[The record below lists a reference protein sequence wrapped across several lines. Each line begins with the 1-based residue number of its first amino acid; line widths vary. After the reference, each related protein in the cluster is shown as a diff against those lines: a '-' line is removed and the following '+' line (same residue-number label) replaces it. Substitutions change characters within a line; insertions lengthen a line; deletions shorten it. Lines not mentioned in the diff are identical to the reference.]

1 MKKKFLSLLALV
13 CFTNLSVVQ
22 AQVKNDVTTP
32 LHAIQPDY
40 PVPYGVPD
48 TSNIRKVLDRVFN
61 YIDKGTPAELVD
73 EKTGKTISG
82 KEDVTATTKIKT
94 GNFRLT
100 SYEWGVVYS
109 ALQVAAKHLKNDH
122 YNTYVKDRL
131 NFIAKWTPV
140 FREMAAKGVYG
151 NTRNYPFVQPANPHA
166 LDDAGAVAASM
177 IRAKLNGLNTGLEEQ
192 IKFFIDYIYHKEY
205 RLKDRTI
212 ARNRPHPNTLWLDDL
227 YMSLPALVQMG
238 KMTGDV
244 KYFNEVVF
252 QLEAYHKRM
261 FVKEKGLF
269 MHGWVEGMDGHPA
282 FHWGRA
288 NGWAILT
295 LTDVLEALPANHP
308 GRSKVLEM
316 YKTHIQGLLRYQ
328 DGTGFWHQLLD
339 RPDSYLETSAT
350 AIYTYAIAK
359 GCNEGWLDAKA
370 YAPVA
375 ALAWS
380 AVQTK
385 VNAQGQVEGT
395 CVGTGMAFDPAF
407 YYHRPINVYA
417 AHGYGPVILAGA
429 ELYKLAERGIYS
441 MNDSGLHYYKKD

>member
-1 MKKKFLSLLALV
+1 MKRKILVAALALLGLTN
-13 CFTNLSVVQ
+13 TNLQ

-32 LHAIQPDY
+32 LHALQPDY

-48 TSNIRKVLDRVFN
+48 TAEIRNVLNRLFA
-61 YIDKGTPAELVD
+61 YIEKGTPAVLLDAKGNPVTQVASVD
-73 EKTGKTISG
+73 
-82 KEDVTATTKIKT
+82 KETKVKQ
-94 GNFRLT
+94 GDFRLT

-109 ALQVAAKHLKNDH
+109 GLQVASKNLKDDR
-122 YNTYVKDRL
+122 YNNYVKNRL
-131 NFIAKWTPV
+131 EFINTWTPI
-140 FREMAAKGVYG
+140 FRNLAKQGVYG
-151 NTRNYPFVQPANPHA
+151 NTRNYPFVQPADPHA

-177 IRAKLNGLNTGLEEQ
+177 IRAKMNGLSNSFDDQ
-192 IKFFIDYIYHKEY
+192 IKFFIDYIYNKEF
-205 RLKDRTI
+205 RLADKTI

-238 KMTGDV
+238 RMTGDV
-244 KYFNEVVF
+244 KYFNECVF
-252 QLEAYHKRM
+252 QLESYYKRM

-269 MHGWVEGMDGHPA
+269 MHGWVQGMDHHPA

-295 LTDVLEALPANHP
+295 LTDVLEALPQDHP
-308 GRSKVLEM
+308 GRAKVLDI
-316 YKTHIQGLLRYQ
+316 YKSHLQGLLRYQ

-339 RPDSYLETSAT
+339 RTDSYLETSAT
-350 AIYTYAIAK
+350 AIYAYAIAK
-359 GCNEGWLDAKA
+359 GCNEGWIDAKA
-370 YAPVA
+370 YASAA

-380 AVQTK
+380 AVRTK

-429 ELYKLAERGIYS
+429 EVYKLAQTGKFS
-441 MNDSGLHYYKKD
+441 MNDSGLQYYK